1 MKFWTCAIHFCS
13 NFSFHSF
20 ANPSLPH
27 LAVMAGQATTVA
39 PWISA
44 LRAEASTR
52 KKHVLSVINGKLS
65 RANIKQ
71 LTKADRHHL
80 QELYDEIDLGP
91 RPGQPTISAARARKY
106 RLPAGISNL
115 EVPVPAAPPPRVEAA
130 SASTR
135 AAAPSNIPQNPTAH
149 QYHQSLHMLSVI
161 LVVA

>member
-1 MKFWTCAIHFCS
+1 
-13 NFSFHSF
+13 
-20 ANPSLPH
+20 
-27 LAVMAGQATTVA
+27 MAGPATTVA

-52 KKHVLSVINGKLS
+52 KKHVLTVINGKLS

-106 RLPAGISNL
+106 KLPAGISIL
-115 EVPVPAAPPPRVEAA
+115 EVPLPAAPPPRVEAA

-135 AAAPSNIPQNPTAH
+135 AAAPLNIHHNPPAPPVPPPQLAD
-149 QYHQSLHMLSVI
+149 
-161 LVVA
+161 VVDRHLGRCTDYEFDQAYDFFRTPIVSSR